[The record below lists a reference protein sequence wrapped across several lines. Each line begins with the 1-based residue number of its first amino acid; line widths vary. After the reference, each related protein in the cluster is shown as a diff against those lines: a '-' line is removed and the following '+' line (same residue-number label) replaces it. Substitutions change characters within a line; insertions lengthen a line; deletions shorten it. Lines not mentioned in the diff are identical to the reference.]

1 MERYGLKMFYRMTA
15 GSRVFYEES
24 VVMLWAESFDDAYKK
39 AEIYAKDMCGCD
51 YINICGETVKT
62 ELVDI
67 VDCFIVYEEE
77 NGVTEV
83 YSRYMQN
90 KTPLSEEK
98 FIDLLSDSSTV
109 EERYP
114 LRSR

>member
-1 MERYGLKMFYRMTA
+1 MERYGLKIFYRITA

-24 VVMLWAESFDDAYKK
+24 VVILRAESFDDAYKK
-39 AEIYAKDMCGCD
+39 AEIYAKDMCDCD
-51 YINICGETVKT
+51 YINVYGEQVKT

-77 NGVTEV
+77 DGVTEV
-83 YSRYMQN
+83 YSRWMQN

-98 FIDLLSDSSTV
+98 FIDLLSDDCTV

-114 LRSR
+114 LRSM